1 MYLRKL
7 TISGFKSFADK
18 VEVEF
23 DQGVTGIIGPNGCGK
38 SNVSDSIR
46 WVLGEQN
53 ARRLRG
59 TGMLDMI
66 FNGTASRPAE
76 GMAEVSLLFD
86 NSDGLLPV
94 SYREVLITRRLFRN
108 GESEYSIN
116 KTKCRMKD
124 VTDLFLDSGIGTS
137 SYSLMEQGRVDMI
150 VNAKP
155 TERRLILEEAAGVS
169 RFLHRKNDALRKLE
183 RTEGDLTRLND
194 ILSELQRQRRSLER
208 QARQASL
215 ARKYRTDLME
225 VEYILHVRSGSKLQ
239 TNLEELNSK
248 IKGLVARIE
257 ALEGEIKE
265 VRERKRALNQN
276 LEQQDDLNRKQRD
289 TWASS
294 NARLE
299 QMENQ
304 LKSLT
309 ERLSEYNQ
317 LKVRL
322 LQECEQDKQ
331 RCEEE
336 RERLLT
342 TEQLIESL
350 GTETELLQ
358 KSIQTLTDEQT
369 RISREFAEVET
380 ESEKRRKV
388 FLNLEQEITEFKNH
402 QRLWDRDKE
411 FYSSRLGKLNQERE
425 QIRKEL
431 DTHRS
436 RKEELQKEG
445 EALDL
450 LVVEMRRQLDQVS
463 QLVKELQRT
472 ETETRSAYQ
481 QCERQWQQAH
491 SRWESLTQ
499 LQANLAGFDEGV
511 RFLLRG
517 DQNQRMPQL
526 LCTLAE
532 KIQVE
537 KGFEMAIDTALSRKL
552 QAIVAENDQV
562 VKDAVRK
569 LRDQKKGRV
578 AFLPISGSIG
588 GSDSV
593 VVPEQIRSL
602 KAAGSVVKCD
612 ESLLP
617 FVSRML
623 ENVYI
628 AGTLEEALQ
637 LRSVLPSGC
646 RIVTVEGDMV
656 DSDGTVIGGYSAGSQ
671 ILSRAAEISQL
682 EKTVK
687 ELDVQRSALEEQVQD
702 LRESISRKSSER
714 DTLRQQLMERENRQR
729 VVRDEYERVAKRY
742 ERLEESNKTLDGE
755 CEDLATNLEKGAEEA
770 LIRQGHLDELLEKRN
785 ILQAEIETWNEQIEQ
800 ARDRRRVIS
809 EKLSEE
815 KMHLLEKQKDREHCV
830 SNIQTI
836 QRHLQELDRGITD
849 KSRLAE
855 QQDQRR
861 SETEKEIETIRQTID
876 GNRSERD
883 TIWKEVQQGEEL
895 TQGLRSEVRKIDQ
908 EESTL
913 QDQYEI
919 LRKDRE
925 KHDQERMKI
934 QVENEYWVKKLDETF
949 VELENK
955 EQFEKDSRPD
965 EELTEKLD
973 FYRRRLSQLGVVNE
987 LAIEEFEEVR
997 ERCDFL
1003 EAQKKDLEKSKT
1015 NLLATAKE
1023 LHGTTVDLFLDT
1035 FNKVNENFNRSFRR
1049 MFNGGRA
1056 ELILLEGD
1064 PMEAGIEIVVQ
1075 PPGKKLQSI
1084 TLLSGG
1090 EKALVACALLFAIYE
1105 IKPCPFCFLDEIDAP
1120 LDDNNIGR
1128 FTTMLRDYLDK
1139 SQFIIITHSKK
1150 TMEICDAIY
1159 GVTMKQE
1166 GVTTLYSMKFTK
1178 PESKELEN
1186 TSRRGKL
1193 VEANPVA
1200 EEIMELEA
1208 VGV

>member
-7 TISGFKSFADK
+7 SVSGFKSFADK

-23 DQGVTGIIGPNGCGK
+23 DKGVTGIIGPNGCGK

-86 NSDGLLPV
+86 NADGLLPV

-116 KTKCRMKD
+116 KTKCRLKD

-155 TERRLILEEAAGVS
+155 TERRIILEEAAGVS
-169 RFLHRKNDALRKLE
+169 RFLHRKNEALRKLE

-215 ARKYRTDLME
+215 ARKYRIDLME
-225 VEYILHVRSGSKLQ
+225 VEYILHVRSGSKLR
-239 TNLEELNSK
+239 TNMEDLNSK

-265 VRERKRALNQN
+265 VRDRKRALSSN
-276 LEQQDDLNRKQRD
+276 LEQQDELNRKQRD

-304 LKSLT
+304 LRSLT

-317 LKVRL
+317 LKIRL
-322 LQECEQDKQ
+322 LQECEQDKV

-342 TEQLIESL
+342 TEQMIEAL
-350 GTETELLQ
+350 AGETVTLQ
-358 KSIQTLTDEQT
+358 KSIQGLADEQS

-388 FLNLEQEITEFKNH
+388 FLNLEHEITEFKNH

-411 FYSSRLGKLNQERE
+411 FYSSRLSKLNQEYE

-431 DTHRS
+431 ETHRL

-445 EALDL
+445 ETLDQ
-450 LVVEMRRQLDQVS
+450 LVLDMRRQLEQVS
-463 QLVKELQRT
+463 QLVKDLQRT
-472 ETETRSAYQ
+472 ETETRSAFQ

-517 DQNQRMPQL
+517 DQNRMPQL
-526 LCTLAE
+526 VCTLAE

-552 QAIVAENDQV
+552 QAIVAGNDQA
-562 VKDAVRK
+562 VKDAVTK

-578 AFLPISGSIG
+578 AFLPVSGMSN
-588 GSDSV
+588 DSAPV
-593 VVPEQIRSL
+593 QVPELIRAL
-602 KAAGSVVKCD
+602 KTASSAVKC
-612 ESLLP
+612 EETLLP
-617 FVSRML
+617 LVRRML

-628 AGTLEEALQ
+628 AGKLEEAMQ

-646 RIVTVEGDMV
+646 RIVTLEGDMV
-656 DSDGTVIGGYSAGSQ
+656 DSDGTVTGGYSAGSQ

-687 ELDVQRSALEEQVQD
+687 ELDVQRTALEEQMQD
-702 LRESISRKSSER
+702 LRETMSQKSSER
-714 DTLRQQLMERENRQR
+714 DSLRQQLMEKENRQR
-729 VVRDEYERVAKRY
+729 VVRDEFERGSKRL
-742 ERLEESNKTLDGE
+742 ERLEETDKTLMGE
-755 CEDLATNLEKGAEEA
+755 CEDLTANLEKGAEEA
-770 LIRQGHLDELLEKRN
+770 LIREGQLGELLQKRD
-785 ILQAEIETWNEQIEQ
+785 ILQAEIAAWNEQIEQ
-800 ARDRRRVIS
+800 ARDHRRVIS

-815 KMHLLEKQKDREHCV
+815 KMHLLEKQKDREHCIA
-830 SNIQTI
+830 NIQTI

-849 KSRLAE
+849 KTRLAE

-876 GNRSERD
+876 ENRKERD

-895 TQGLRSEVRKIDQ
+895 TQGLRSEVRKIEQ
-908 EESTL
+908 EESSL
-913 QDQYEI
+913 QEQYEV
-919 LRKDRE
+919 LRKERE
-925 KHDQERMKI
+925 HHDQERMKI
-934 QVENEYWVKKLDETF
+934 QVENEYWNKKLDETF
-949 VELENK
+949 AGLENK
-955 EQFEKDSRPD
+955 EQYEKDERPD

-1003 EAQKKDLEKSKT
+1003 EAQKKDLEKSRT

-1023 LHGTTVDLFLDT
+1023 LHGTTVDLFLET
-1035 FNKVNENFNRSFRR
+1035 FKKVNDNFNRSFRR
-1049 MFNGGRA
+1049 MFQGGRA

-1128 FTTMLRDYLDK
+1128 FTTMLRDYLDR

-1159 GVTMKQE
+1159 GVTMAQE
-1166 GVTTLYSMKFTK
+1166 GVSTLYSMKFTK
-1178 PESKELEN
+1178 PNPKELEN
-1186 TSRRGKL
+1186 TTRRGKQVAMDF
-1193 VEANPVA
+1193 VE
-1200 EEIMELEA
+1200 EEEMELEA